1 MKDNMDILC
10 QFEERA
16 IKDIKKLL
24 VKDDIT
30 PAEWN
35 TAGEAVDIIKDIAT
49 IKAMKEEYPDED
61 MGESARYYRRGN
73 GMGNSYGMYP
83 DYDSYGVRSM
93 GGRRGSSYGG
103 SSYGAEMNSAAN
115 NIRNLMNQST
125 NENERN
131 MYARWLDEAER
142 MNR

>member
-10 QFEERA
+10 QLEERA

-30 PAEWN
+30 PAEWD
-35 TAGEAVDIIKDIAT
+35 TAGKAVDIIKDIT
-49 IKAMKEEYPDED
+49 TTKAMKEEYPEEE
-61 MGESARYYRRGN
+61 GESSRYYRRGN
-73 GMGNSYGMYP
+73 GMSYAMYP
-83 DYDSYGVRSM
+83 DYDMYSRRDAS
-93 GGRRGSSYGG
+93 GRRGSSYA
-103 SSYGAEMNSAAN
+103 SEMSNAAN
-115 NIRNLMNQST
+115 NIRNLMNQAT
-125 NENERN
+125 TDTERN

>member
-1 MKDNMDILC
+1 MKDTMDILC

-24 VKDDIT
+24 AKDDIT

-49 IKAMKEEYPDED
+49 IKAMKEEYPDE
-61 MGESARYYRRGN
+61 MGESTRYYRRGN
-73 GMGNSYGMYP
+73 GMNSYNMYP
-83 DYDSYGVRSM
+83 DYDSYGVRNM
-93 GGRRGSSYGG
+93 MGRRGSSYA
-103 SSYGAEMNSAAN
+103 AEMNNAAT